1 MKWKMFMSAMALTA
15 MFAAACSNE
24 MVNAPETS
32 EGTVLTAGF
41 APEAA
46 GSEQTQTRTVLENDK
61 TVKWTSGD
69 RIAVNGKVSKDAE
82 ISETGVTA
90 KFSFDDMLEAPY
102 SAVFPA
108 AVYKDAGTV
117 TLPAV
122 QTWKEGSFA
131 AAAALG
137 ISTRAVRKHLKFT
150 VEQFRRHFGKHGK

>member
-1 MKWKMFMSAMALTA
+1 MFMSAMALTA

-61 TVKWTSGD
+61 TVKWTAGD

-108 AVYKDAGTV
+108 A
-117 TLPAV
+117 
-122 QTWKEGSFA
+122 
-131 AAAALG
+131 ALG